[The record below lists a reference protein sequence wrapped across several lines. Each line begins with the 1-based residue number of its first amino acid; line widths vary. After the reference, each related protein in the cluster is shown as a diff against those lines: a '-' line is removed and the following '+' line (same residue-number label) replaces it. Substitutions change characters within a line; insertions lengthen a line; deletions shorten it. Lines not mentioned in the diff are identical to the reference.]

1 MNRRELLTA
10 LGFGQLFHGPQVPE
24 PRCFGVIRGI
34 EIEIECPSDGK
45 EDCPLGHHQKPSYVV
60 ELSLSRG
67 DEEKSLI
74 LRTCSQ
80 CGGAYVLPEVRKEPS
95 K

>member
-1 MNRRELLTA
+1 MLRRELLTA

-24 PRCFGVIRGI
+24 ARCFGVIRGI
-34 EIEIECPSDGK
+34 EVEIECPADEREK
-45 EDCPLGHHQKPSYVV
+45 CPQGHLQKPSYVV

-74 LRTCSQ
+74 LRICSQ
-80 CGGAYVLPEVRKEPS
+80 CGGAYVLPEMRREPS